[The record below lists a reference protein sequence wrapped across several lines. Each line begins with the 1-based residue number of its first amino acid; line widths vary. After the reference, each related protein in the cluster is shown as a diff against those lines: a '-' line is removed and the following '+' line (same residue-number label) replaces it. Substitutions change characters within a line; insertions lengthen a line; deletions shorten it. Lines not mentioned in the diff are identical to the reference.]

1 MGIDS
6 GWVFLTLKG
15 MVRIDT
21 KMSFVEC
28 ERRETHTEVIFRL
41 SANFEL
47 PEFFKTYTQ
56 EELES
61 YIVLLGRV
69 MLDARKDAEKRSQ
82 SKDINIIEQT
92 IQLLNTNKKDET
104 IKNYDSL
111 LKEKQHIIDQ
121 LTKDK
126 DDLSRRFDKDK
137 DELSKR
143 FDKDKEHFIKTKE
156 EITSVLKARVDE
168 KESQI
173 VKLSQ
178 ENVTL
183 KEQMT
188 NQTIL
193 KNNSSLKGANFEEE
207 FTDHINS
214 KRKWN
219 IEDTSKEALSFD
231 RQSQSIHT
239 LEVAFELKGHDSKK
253 NVPQEDVNKFIKSMQ
268 IHTNIKVAF
277 FIAAK
282 KAIANKTK
290 NQFTF
295 EITKE
300 DQLCVYINKFSE
312 IDENTSVDLIDSI
325 VLMWKNVLNKL
336 PKTESVDC
344 KTKNIALVS
353 SMNEAV
359 KTFTNSLKTL
369 DDYYKLQKTQLT
381 EGLNVLLTS
390 ITVNSE

>member
-1 MGIDS
+1 
-6 GWVFLTLKG
+6 
-15 MVRIDT
+15 MVLLDY
-21 KMSFVEC
+21 KMSYVEC
-28 ERRETHTEVIFRL
+28 ERKDTHTDVIFRL

-47 PEFFKTYTQ
+47 PEFFKTYSQ
-56 EELES
+56 DELES
-61 YIVLLGRV
+61 YIVLLSKIIQ
-69 MLDARKDAEKRSQ
+69 DARKDAEKRSQ
-82 SKDINIIEQT
+82 SKDNINIIEQT

-137 DELSKR
+137 DDISKR
-143 FDKDKEHFIKTKE
+143 FDRDKEHFIKSKE
-156 EITSVLKARVDE
+156 EITSFLKARVDE

-188 NQTIL
+188 NQTII

-219 IEDTSKEALSFD
+219 IEDTSKETLSFD
-231 RQSQSIHT
+231 RQSKSIHT
-239 LEVAFELKGHDSKK
+239 LEVAFELKGHESK
-253 NVPQEDVNKFIKSMQ
+253 NIPQEDVNKFIRSMQ

-282 KAIANKTK
+282 RAIANKTK

-312 IDENTSVDLIDSI
+312 IDENTSVDLMDSI

-344 KTKNIALVS
+344 KTKNIALVT

-359 KTFTNSLKTL
+359 VKFTNSLKTL
-369 DDYYKLQKTQLT
+369 DDYYKLQKSQLT

-390 ITVNSE
+390 ITINSE

>member
-1 MGIDS
+1 MRIK
-6 GWVFLTLKG
+6 FFFFLLLTLKA
-15 MVRIDT
+15 MVLLDY

-28 ERRETHTEVIFRL
+28 ERKDTHTEVIFRL

-47 PEFFKTYTQ
+47 PEYFKTYSQ
-56 EELES
+56 DELES
-61 YIVLLGRV
+61 YIVLLSKIIQ
-69 MLDARKDAEKRSQ
+69 DARKDAEKRSQ
-82 SKDINIIEQT
+82 SKDNINIIEQT

-104 IKNYDSL
+104 IKNYDNL

-137 DELSKR
+137 DDISKR
-143 FDKDKEHFIKTKE
+143 FDKNKE

-173 VKLSQ
+173 VKLNQ
-178 ENVTL
+178 ENATL

-188 NQTIL
+188 NQTII

-219 IEDTSKEALSFD
+219 IEDTSKETLSFD
-231 RQSQSIHT
+231 RQSKSIHT
-239 LEVAFELKGHDSKK
+239 LEVAFELKGHESK
-253 NVPQEDVNKFIKSMQ
+253 NIPQEDVNKFIKSMQ
-268 IHTNIKVAF
+268 IHPTIKVAF

-282 KAIANKTK
+282 RAIANKTK

-312 IDENTSVDLIDSI
+312 IDENTSVDLMDSI

-344 KTKNIALVS
+344 KTKYIALVT

-359 KTFTNSLKTL
+359 VKFTNSLKTL
-369 DDYYKLQKTQLT
+369 DDYYKLQKSQLT
-381 EGLNVLLTS
+381 EGLNILLTS
-390 ITVNSE
+390 ITINSE

>member
-1 MGIDS
+1 MGVDS

-15 MVRIDT
+15 KARLDY
-21 KMSFVEC
+21 KMAYVEC
-28 ERRETHTEVIFRL
+28 ERKDTHTEVIFRL

-56 EELES
+56 DELES
-61 YIVLLGRV
+61 YIVLLSKIIQ
-69 MLDARKDAEKRSQ
+69 DARKDAEKRSQ
-82 SKDINIIEQT
+82 SKDNINIIEQT

-104 IKNYDSL
+104 IKNYDIL

-137 DELSKR
+137 DDLSKR
-143 FDKDKEHFIKTKE
+143 FDRNKE
-156 EITSVLKARVDE
+156 EITSMLKARVDE

-173 VKLSQ
+173 LKLSQ
-178 ENVTL
+178 ENVAL

-188 NQTIL
+188 NQTII

-219 IEDTSKEALSFD
+219 IEDTSKETLSFD
-231 RQSQSIHT
+231 RQSKSIHT
-239 LEVAFELKGHDSKK
+239 LEVAFELKGHESK
-253 NVPQEDVNKFIKSMQ
+253 NIPQEDVNKFIRSMQ

-282 KAIANKTK
+282 RAIANKTK

-353 SMNEAV
+353 SMNDAV
-359 KTFTNSLKTL
+359 KTFTTSLKTL
-369 DDYYKLQKTQLT
+369 DDYYKLQKSQLT
-381 EGLNVLLTS
+381 EGLNILLTS
-390 ITVNSE
+390 ITINSE

>member
-1 MGIDS
+1 MGVDS

-15 MVRIDT
+15 KARLDY
-21 KMSFVEC
+21 KMAYVEC
-28 ERRETHTEVIFRL
+28 ERKDTHTEVIFRL

-56 EELES
+56 DELES
-61 YIVLLGRV
+61 YIVLLSKIIQ
-69 MLDARKDAEKRSQ
+69 DARKDAEKRSQ
-82 SKDINIIEQT
+82 SKDNINIIEQT

-126 DDLSRRFDKDK
+126 DDISRRFDKDK

-143 FDKDKEHFIKTKE
+143 FDRNKE
-156 EITSVLKARVDE
+156 EITSMLKARVDE

-173 VKLSQ
+173 LKLSQ
-178 ENVTL
+178 ENVAL

-188 NQTIL
+188 NQTII

-219 IEDTSKEALSFD
+219 IEDTSKETLSFD
-231 RQSQSIHT
+231 RQSKSIHT
-239 LEVAFELKGHDSKK
+239 LEVAFELKGHESK
-253 NVPQEDVNKFIKSMQ
+253 NIPQEDVNKFIRSMQ

-282 KAIANKTK
+282 RAIANKTK

-353 SMNEAV
+353 SMNDAV
-359 KTFTNSLKTL
+359 KTFTTSLKTL
-369 DDYYKLQKTQLT
+369 DDYYKLQKSQLT
-381 EGLNVLLTS
+381 EGLNILLTS
-390 ITVNSE
+390 ITINSE

>member
-1 MGIDS
+1 
-6 GWVFLTLKG
+6 
-15 MVRIDT
+15 MVLLDY

-28 ERRETHTEVIFRL
+28 ERKDTYTEVIFRL

-47 PEFFKTYTQ
+47 PEFFKTYSQ
-56 EELES
+56 DELES
-61 YIVLLGRV
+61 YIVLLSKIIQ
-69 MLDARKDAEKRSQ
+69 DARKDAEKRSQ
-82 SKDINIIEQT
+82 SKDNINIIEQT

-104 IKNYDSL
+104 IKNYDNL

-137 DELSKR
+137 DDISKR
-143 FDKDKEHFIKTKE
+143 FDKDKEHFLKSKE
-156 EITSVLKARVDE
+156 EITSVYKARVDE

-173 VKLSQ
+173 VKLNQ

-188 NQTIL
+188 NQTII

-207 FTDHINS
+207 FTEHINS

-219 IEDTSKEALSFD
+219 IEDTSKETLSFD
-231 RQSQSIHT
+231 RQSKSIHT
-239 LEVAFELKGHDSKK
+239 LEVAFELKGHESK
-253 NVPQEDVNKFIKSMQ
+253 NIPQEDVYKFIRSMQ

-282 KAIANKTK
+282 RAIANKTK

-312 IDENTSVDLIDSI
+312 IDENTSVDLMDSI

-344 KTKNIALVS
+344 KTKNIALVA
-353 SMNEAV
+353 SMNDAV

-369 DDYYKLQKTQLT
+369 DDFYKLQKSQLT

-390 ITVNSE
+390 ITINSD

>member
-1 MGIDS
+1 MGVDS

-15 MVRIDT
+15 KARLDY
-21 KMSFVEC
+21 KMAYVEC
-28 ERRETHTEVIFRL
+28 ERKDTHTEVIFRL

-56 EELES
+56 DELES
-61 YIVLLGRV
+61 YIVLLSKIIQ
-69 MLDARKDAEKRSQ
+69 DARKDAEKRSQ
-82 SKDINIIEQT
+82 SKDNINIIEQT

-137 DELSKR
+137 DDLSKR
-143 FDKDKEHFIKTKE
+143 FDRNKE
-156 EITSVLKARVDE
+156 EITSFLKARVEE

-173 VKLSQ
+173 VKLNQ
-178 ENVTL
+178 ENVAL

-188 NQTIL
+188 NQTII

-219 IEDTSKEALSFD
+219 IEDTSKETLSFD
-231 RQSQSIHT
+231 RQSKSIHT
-239 LEVAFELKGHDSKK
+239 LEVAFELKGHESK
-253 NVPQEDVNKFIKSMQ
+253 NIPQEDVNKFIRSMQ

-282 KAIANKTK
+282 RAIANKTK

-353 SMNEAV
+353 SMNDAV
-359 KTFTNSLKTL
+359 KTFTTSLKTL
-369 DDYYKLQKTQLT
+369 DDYYKLQKSQLT
-381 EGLNVLLTS
+381 EGLNILLTS
-390 ITVNSE
+390 ITINSE

>member
-1 MGIDS
+1 MGVDS

-15 MVRIDT
+15 KARLDY
-21 KMSFVEC
+21 KMAYVEC
-28 ERRETHTEVIFRL
+28 ERKDTHTEVIFRL

-56 EELES
+56 DELES
-61 YIVLLGRV
+61 YIVLLSKIIQ
-69 MLDARKDAEKRSQ
+69 DARKDAEKRSQ
-82 SKDINIIEQT
+82 SKDNINIIEQT

-137 DELSKR
+137 DDLSKR
-143 FDKDKEHFIKTKE
+143 FDRNKE
-156 EITSVLKARVDE
+156 EITSMLKARVDE

-173 VKLSQ
+173 LKLSQ
-178 ENVTL
+178 ENVAL

-188 NQTIL
+188 NQTII

-219 IEDTSKEALSFD
+219 IEDTSKETLSFD
-231 RQSQSIHT
+231 RQSKSIHT
-239 LEVAFELKGHDSKK
+239 LEVAFELKGHESK
-253 NVPQEDVNKFIKSMQ
+253 NIPQEDVNKFIRSMQ

-282 KAIANKTK
+282 RAIANKTK

-353 SMNEAV
+353 SMNDAV
-359 KTFTNSLKTL
+359 KTFTTSLKTL
-369 DDYYKLQKTQLT
+369 DDYYKLQKSQLT
-381 EGLNVLLTS
+381 EGLNILLTS
-390 ITVNSE
+390 ITINSE

>member
-1 MGIDS
+1 MAYVD
-6 GWVFLTLKG
+6 
-15 MVRIDT
+15 
-21 KMSFVEC
+21 C
-28 ERRETHTEVIFRL
+28 ERKETHTEVIFRL
-41 SANFEL
+41 SLNFEL

-82 SKDINIIEQT
+82 SNDINIIEQT

-137 DELSKR
+137 DDLSKR
-143 FDKDKEHFIKTKE
+143 FDKDKEHFIKSKE
-156 EITSVLKARVDE
+156 EITSFLKARVDE

-178 ENVTL
+178 ENVAL

-188 NQTIL
+188 NQTII

-219 IEDTSKEALSFD
+219 IEDTSKETLSFD
-231 RQSQSIHT
+231 RQSKSIHT
-239 LEVAFELKGHDSKK
+239 LEVAFELKGHESK
-253 NVPQEDVNKFIKSMQ
+253 NIPQEDVNKFIRSMQ

-282 KAIANKTK
+282 RAIANKTK

-312 IDENTSVDLIDSI
+312 IDENTSVDLMDSI

-353 SMNEAV
+353 SMNDAV

-369 DDYYKLQKTQLT
+369 DDYYKLQKSQLT

-390 ITVNSE
+390 ITINSE

>member
-1 MGIDS
+1 MGAS
-6 GWVFLTLKG
+6 NFFLAFRIKA
-15 MVRIDT
+15 MVLLDY
-21 KMSFVEC
+21 KMAYVEC
-28 ERRETHTEVIFRL
+28 ERKDTHTEVIFRL

-47 PEFFKTYTQ
+47 PEFFKTYSQ
-56 EELES
+56 GELES
-61 YIVLLGRV
+61 YIVLLSKIIQ
-69 MLDARKDAEKRSQ
+69 DARKDAEKRSQ
-82 SKDINIIEQT
+82 SKDNINIIEQT

-104 IKNYDSL
+104 IKNYDNL

-137 DELSKR
+137 DDLSKR
-143 FDKDKEHFIKTKE
+143 FDRNKE
-156 EITSVLKARVDE
+156 EITSMLKARVDE

-178 ENVTL
+178 ENVAL

-188 NQTIL
+188 NQTII

-219 IEDTSKEALSFD
+219 IEDTSKETLSFD
-231 RQSQSIHT
+231 RQSKSIHT
-239 LEVAFELKGHDSKK
+239 LEVAFELKGHESK
-253 NVPQEDVNKFIKSMQ
+253 NIPQEDVNKFIRSMQ

-282 KAIANKTK
+282 RAIANKTK

-359 KTFTNSLKTL
+359 KTFTTSLKTL
-369 DDYYKLQKTQLT
+369 DDYYKLQKSQLT
-381 EGLNVLLTS
+381 EGLNILLTS
-390 ITVNSE
+390 ITINSE

>member
-1 MGIDS
+1 M
-6 GWVFLTLKG
+6 
-15 MVRIDT
+15 
-21 KMSFVEC
+21 
-28 ERRETHTEVIFRL
+28 
-41 SANFEL
+41 
-47 PEFFKTYTQ
+47 PEFFKTYSQ
-56 EELES
+56 DELES
-61 YIVLLGRV
+61 YIVLLSKIIQ
-69 MLDARKDAEKRSQ
+69 DARKDAEKRSQ
-82 SKDINIIEQT
+82 SKDNINIIEQT

-104 IKNYDSL
+104 IKNYDNL

-137 DELSKR
+137 DDISKR
-143 FDKDKEHFIKTKE
+143 FDRNKE
-156 EITSVLKARVDE
+156 EITSMLKARVDE

-173 VKLSQ
+173 LKLSQ
-178 ENVTL
+178 ENVAL

-188 NQTIL
+188 NQTII

-219 IEDTSKEALSFD
+219 IEDTSKETLSFD
-231 RQSQSIHT
+231 RQSKSIHT
-239 LEVAFELKGHDSKK
+239 LEVAFELKGHESK
-253 NVPQEDVNKFIKSMQ
+253 NIPQEDVNKFIKSMQ

-282 KAIANKTK
+282 RAIANKTK

-312 IDENTSVDLIDSI
+312 IDENTSVDLMDSI

-353 SMNEAV
+353 SMNDAI
-359 KTFTNSLKTL
+359 KAFTNSLKTL
-369 DDYYKLQKTQLT
+369 DDYYKLQKSQLT

-390 ITVNSE
+390 ITINSD

>member
-1 MGIDS
+1 MRASNFFG
-6 GWVFLTLKG
+6 VFTLKG
-15 MVRIDT
+15 KARLDT
-21 KMSFVEC
+21 KMAYVEC
-28 ERRETHTEVIFRL
+28 ERKDTHTEVIFRL

-82 SKDINIIEQT
+82 SNDINIIEQT

-137 DELSKR
+137 DDLSRR
-143 FDKDKEHFIKTKE
+143 FDKDKEHFIKSKE
-156 EITSVLKARVDE
+156 EITSFLKARVDE

-178 ENVTL
+178 ENVAL

-188 NQTIL
+188 NQTII

-219 IEDTSKEALSFD
+219 IEDTSKETLSFD
-231 RQSQSIHT
+231 RQSKSIHT
-239 LEVAFELKGHDSKK
+239 LEVAFELKGHESK
-253 NVPQEDVNKFIKSMQ
+253 NIPQEDVNKFIKSMQ

-282 KAIANKTK
+282 RAIANKTK

-359 KTFTNSLKTL
+359 VKFTNSLKTL
-369 DDYYKLQKTQLT
+369 DDYYKLQKSQLT

-390 ITVNSE
+390 ITINSE

>member
-1 MGIDS
+1 
-6 GWVFLTLKG
+6 
-15 MVRIDT
+15 MVLLDY

-28 ERRETHTEVIFRL
+28 ERKDTYTEVIFRL

-47 PEFFKTYTQ
+47 PEFFKTYSQ
-56 EELES
+56 DELES
-61 YIVLLGRV
+61 YIVLLSKIIQ
-69 MLDARKDAEKRSQ
+69 DARKDAEKRSQ
-82 SKDINIIEQT
+82 SKDNINIIEQT

-104 IKNYDSL
+104 IKNYDNL

-137 DELSKR
+137 DDISKR
-143 FDKDKEHFIKTKE
+143 FDKDKEHFLKSKE
-156 EITSVLKARVDE
+156 EITSVYKARVDE

-173 VKLSQ
+173 VKLNQ

-188 NQTIL
+188 NQTII

-207 FTDHINS
+207 FTEHINS

-219 IEDTSKEALSFD
+219 IEDTSKETLSFD
-231 RQSQSIHT
+231 RQSKSIHT
-239 LEVAFELKGHDSKK
+239 LEVAFELKGHESK
-253 NVPQEDVNKFIKSMQ
+253 NIPQEDVNKFIRSMQ

-282 KAIANKTK
+282 RAIANKTK

-312 IDENTSVDLIDSI
+312 IDENTSVDLMDSI

-344 KTKNIALVS
+344 KTKNIALVT
-353 SMNEAV
+353 SMNDAV

-369 DDYYKLQKTQLT
+369 DDFYKLQKSQLT

-390 ITVNSE
+390 ITINSD

>member
-1 MGIDS
+1 
-6 GWVFLTLKG
+6 
-15 MVRIDT
+15 MVLLDY
-21 KMSFVEC
+21 KMAYVEC
-28 ERRETHTEVIFRL
+28 ERKDTHTEVIFRL

-47 PEFFKTYTQ
+47 PEYFKTYSQ
-56 EELES
+56 DELES
-61 YIVLLGRV
+61 YIVLLSKIIQ
-69 MLDARKDAEKRSQ
+69 DARKDAEKRSQ
-82 SKDINIIEQT
+82 SKDTVNIIEQT
-92 IQLLNTNKKDET
+92 IQLLNTNSKDET
-104 IKNYDSL
+104 IKNYDNL

-137 DELSKR
+137 DDLSRR
-143 FDKDKEHFIKTKE
+143 FDRNKE
-156 EITSVLKARVDE
+156 EITSVLKARVEE

-178 ENVTL
+178 ENVAL

-188 NQTIL
+188 NQTII

-219 IEDTSKEALSFD
+219 IEDTSKETLSFD
-231 RQSQSIHT
+231 RQSKAIHT
-239 LEVAFELKGHDSKK
+239 LEVAFELKGHESK
-253 NVPQEDVNKFIKSMQ
+253 NIPQEDVNKFIKSMQ

-282 KAIANKTK
+282 RAIANKTK

-359 KTFTNSLKTL
+359 VKFTNSLKTL

-381 EGLNVLLTS
+381 EGLNILLTS
-390 ITVNSE
+390 ITINSE

>member
-1 MGIDS
+1 MGVDS
-6 GWVFLTLKG
+6 GWFFLTLKG
-15 MVRIDT
+15 MVLLDY
-21 KMSFVEC
+21 KMAYVEC
-28 ERRETHTEVIFRL
+28 ERKDTHTEVIFRL

-47 PEFFKTYTQ
+47 PEYFKTYSQ
-56 EELES
+56 DELES
-61 YIVLLGRV
+61 YIVLLSKIIQ
-69 MLDARKDAEKRSQ
+69 DARKDAEKRSQ
-82 SKDINIIEQT
+82 SKDTVNIIEQT
-92 IQLLNTNKKDET
+92 IQLLNTNSKDET
-104 IKNYDSL
+104 IKNYDNL

-137 DELSKR
+137 DDLSRR
-143 FDKDKEHFIKTKE
+143 FDRNKE
-156 EITSVLKARVDE
+156 EITSVLKARVEE

-178 ENVTL
+178 ENVAL

-188 NQTIL
+188 NQTII

-219 IEDTSKEALSFD
+219 IEDTSKETLSFD
-231 RQSQSIHT
+231 RQSKAIHT
-239 LEVAFELKGHDSKK
+239 LEVAFELKGHESK
-253 NVPQEDVNKFIKSMQ
+253 NIPQEDVNKFIKSMQ

-282 KAIANKTK
+282 RAIANKTK

-359 KTFTNSLKTL
+359 VKFTNSLKTL

-390 ITVNSE
+390 ITINSE

>member
-1 MGIDS
+1 LPSNFFG
-6 GWVFLTLKG
+6 VLTLKG
-15 MVRIDT
+15 KVRLDT
-21 KMSFVEC
+21 KMAYIEC
-28 ERRETHTEVIFRL
+28 ERKDAHTEVIFRL

-82 SKDINIIEQT
+82 SNDINIIEQT

-126 DDLSRRFDKDK
+126 DDISRRFDKDK

-143 FDKDKEHFIKTKE
+143 FDKDKEHFIKSKE
-156 EITSVLKARVDE
+156 EITSFLKARVDE

-178 ENVTL
+178 ENVAL

-188 NQTIL
+188 NQTII

-219 IEDTSKEALSFD
+219 IEDTSKETLSFD
-231 RQSQSIHT
+231 RQSKSIHT
-239 LEVAFELKGHDSKK
+239 LEVAFELKGHESK
-253 NVPQEDVNKFIKSMQ
+253 NIPQEDVNKFIKSMQ

-282 KAIANKTK
+282 RAIANKTK

-359 KTFTNSLKTL
+359 VKFTNSLKTL
-369 DDYYKLQKTQLT
+369 DDYYKLQKSQLT

-390 ITVNSE
+390 ITINSE

>member
-1 MGIDS
+1 MVNFFG
-6 GWVFLTLKG
+6 VLTLKG
-15 MVRIDT
+15 IVRLDY
-21 KMSFVEC
+21 KMAYVEC
-28 ERRETHTEVIFRL
+28 ERKDTYTEVIFRL

-47 PEFFKTYTQ
+47 PDFFKTYTQ

-82 SKDINIIEQT
+82 SNDINIIEQT

-137 DELSKR
+137 DDLSRR
-143 FDKDKEHFIKTKE
+143 FDKDKEHFIKSKE
-156 EITSVLKARVDE
+156 EITSFLKARVDE

-178 ENVTL
+178 ENVAL

-188 NQTIL
+188 NQTII

-219 IEDTSKEALSFD
+219 IEDTSKETLSFD
-231 RQSQSIHT
+231 RQSKSIHT
-239 LEVAFELKGHDSKK
+239 LEVAFELKGHESK
-253 NVPQEDVNKFIKSMQ
+253 NIPQEDVNKFIKSMQ

-282 KAIANKTK
+282 RAIANKTK

-312 IDENTSVDLIDSI
+312 IDENTSVDLMDSI

-359 KTFTNSLKTL
+359 VKFTNSLKTL
-369 DDYYKLQKTQLT
+369 DDYYKLQKSQLT

-390 ITVNSE
+390 ITINSD

>member
-47 PEFFKTYTQ
+47 PDFFKTYSQ

>member
-1 MGIDS
+1 
-6 GWVFLTLKG
+6 
-15 MVRIDT
+15 MVLLDY
-21 KMSFVEC
+21 KMAYVEC
-28 ERRETHTEVIFRL
+28 ERRDTHTDVIFRL

-47 PEFFKTYTQ
+47 PEFFKTYSQ
-56 EELES
+56 GELES

-82 SKDINIIEQT
+82 SKDTINIIEQT
-92 IQLLNTNKKDET
+92 IQLLNTNRKDET
-104 IKNYDSL
+104 IKNYDNL

-137 DELSKR
+137 DDLSRR
-143 FDKDKEHFIKTKE
+143 FDRNKE
-156 EITSVLKARVDE
+156 EITSVLKARVEE

-178 ENVTL
+178 ENVAL

-188 NQTIL
+188 NQTVI

-219 IEDTSKEALSFD
+219 IEDTSKETLSFD
-231 RQSQSIHT
+231 RQSKAIHT
-239 LEVAFELKGHDSKK
+239 LEVAFELKGHESK
-253 NVPQEDVNKFIKSMQ
+253 NIPQEDVNKFIKSMQ

-282 KAIANKTK
+282 RAIANKTK

-359 KTFTNSLKTL
+359 VKFTNSLKTL

-390 ITVNSE
+390 ITINSQ

>member
-1 MGIDS
+1 
-6 GWVFLTLKG
+6 
-15 MVRIDT
+15 MVRLDY

-28 ERRETHTEVIFRL
+28 ERKDTHTEVIFRL
-41 SANFEL
+41 SVNFEL
-47 PEFFKTYTQ
+47 PEYFKTYSQ
-56 EELES
+56 DELES
-61 YIVLLGRV
+61 YIVLLSKIIQ
-69 MLDARKDAEKRSQ
+69 DARKDAEKQSQ
-82 SKDINIIEQT
+82 SKDNINIIEQT

-137 DELSKR
+137 DDISKR
-143 FDKDKEHFIKTKE
+143 FDRNKE
-156 EITSVLKARVDE
+156 EITSMLKARVDE

-178 ENVTL
+178 ENMSL

-188 NQTIL
+188 NQTII

-219 IEDTSKEALSFD
+219 IEDTSKETLSFD
-231 RQSQSIHT
+231 RQSKSIHT
-239 LEVAFELKGHDSKK
+239 LEVAFELKGHESK
-253 NVPQEDVNKFIKSMQ
+253 NIPQEDVNKFIRSMQ

-282 KAIANKTK
+282 RAIANKTK

-300 DQLCVYINKFSE
+300 DQLCIYINKFSE
-312 IDENTSVDLIDSI
+312 IDENTSVDLMDSI

-353 SMNEAV
+353 SMNDAV
-359 KTFTNSLKTL
+359 KTFTTSLKTL
-369 DDYYKLQKTQLT
+369 DDYYKLQKSQLT
-381 EGLNVLLTS
+381 EGLNILLTS
-390 ITVNSE
+390 ITINSE

>member
-1 MGIDS
+1 
-6 GWVFLTLKG
+6 
-15 MVRIDT
+15 MVLLHY

-28 ERRETHTEVIFRL
+28 ERKDTHTDVIFRL

-47 PEFFKTYTQ
+47 PEFFKTYSQ
-56 EELES
+56 DELES
-61 YIVLLGRV
+61 YIVLLSKIIQ
-69 MLDARKDAEKRSQ
+69 DARKDAEKRSQ
-82 SKDINIIEQT
+82 SKDNINIIEQT

-104 IKNYDSL
+104 IKNYDNL

-137 DELSKR
+137 DDISKR
-143 FDKDKEHFIKTKE
+143 FDRNKE
-156 EITSVLKARVDE
+156 EITCMLKARVDE

-173 VKLSQ
+173 VKLNQ
-178 ENVTL
+178 EIATL

-188 NQTIL
+188 SQTII

-219 IEDTSKEALSFD
+219 IEDTSKETLSFD
-231 RQSQSIHT
+231 RQSKSIHT
-239 LEVAFELKGHDSKK
+239 LEVAFELKGHESK
-253 NVPQEDVNKFIKSMQ
+253 NIPQEDVNKFIKSMQ

-282 KAIANKTK
+282 RAIANKTK

-312 IDENTSVDLIDSI
+312 IDENTSVDLMDSI

-344 KTKNIALVS
+344 KTKNIALVT

-359 KTFTNSLKTL
+359 VKFTNSLKTL
-369 DDYYKLQKTQLT
+369 DDYYKLQKSQLT
-381 EGLNVLLTS
+381 EGLNILLTS
-390 ITVNSE
+390 ITINSD

>member
-1 MGIDS
+1 
-6 GWVFLTLKG
+6 
-15 MVRIDT
+15 MVLLDY
-21 KMSFVEC
+21 KMAYVEC
-28 ERRETHTEVIFRL
+28 ERKDTHTEVIFRL

-47 PEFFKTYTQ
+47 PEYFKTYSQ
-56 EELES
+56 DELES
-61 YIVLLGRV
+61 YIVLLSKIIQ
-69 MLDARKDAEKRSQ
+69 DARKDAEKRSQ
-82 SKDINIIEQT
+82 SKDTVNIIEQT
-92 IQLLNTNKKDET
+92 IQLLNTNSKDET
-104 IKNYDSL
+104 IKNYDNL

-137 DELSKR
+137 DDLSRR
-143 FDKDKEHFIKTKE
+143 FDRNKE
-156 EITSVLKARVDE
+156 EITSVLKARVEE

-178 ENVTL
+178 ENVAL

-188 NQTIL
+188 NQTII

-219 IEDTSKEALSFD
+219 IEDTSKETLSFD
-231 RQSQSIHT
+231 RQSKAIHT
-239 LEVAFELKGHDSKK
+239 LEVAFELKGHESK
-253 NVPQEDVNKFIKSMQ
+253 NIPQEDVNKFIKSMQ

-282 KAIANKTK
+282 RAIANKTK

-359 KTFTNSLKTL
+359 VKFTNSLKTL

-390 ITVNSE
+390 ITINSE

>member
-1 MGIDS
+1 MPSNFFG
-6 GWVFLTLKG
+6 VLTLKG
-15 MVRIDT
+15 KVRLDT
-21 KMSFVEC
+21 KMAYIEC
-28 ERRETHTEVIFRL
+28 ERKDAHTEVIFRL

-82 SKDINIIEQT
+82 SNDINIIEQT

-126 DDLSRRFDKDK
+126 DDISRRFDKDK

-143 FDKDKEHFIKTKE
+143 FDKDKEHFIKSKE
-156 EITSVLKARVDE
+156 EITSFLKARVDE

-178 ENVTL
+178 ENVAL

-188 NQTIL
+188 NQTII

-219 IEDTSKEALSFD
+219 IEDTSKETLSFD
-231 RQSQSIHT
+231 RQSKSIHT
-239 LEVAFELKGHDSKK
+239 LEVAFELKGHESK
-253 NVPQEDVNKFIKSMQ
+253 NIPQEDVNKFIKSMQ

-282 KAIANKTK
+282 RAIANKTK

-359 KTFTNSLKTL
+359 VKFTNSLKTL
-369 DDYYKLQKTQLT
+369 DDYYKLQKSQLT

-390 ITVNSE
+390 ITINSE

>member
-1 MGIDS
+1 MVNFFG
-6 GWVFLTLKG
+6 VLTLKG
-15 MVRIDT
+15 IIRLDY

-28 ERRETHTEVIFRL
+28 ERKDTHTDVIFRL

-47 PEFFKTYTQ
+47 PEYFKTYSQ
-56 EELES
+56 DELES
-61 YIVLLGRV
+61 YIVLLSKIIQ
-69 MLDARKDAEKRSQ
+69 DARKDAEKRSQ
-82 SKDINIIEQT
+82 SKDNINIIEQT

-137 DELSKR
+137 DDISKR
-143 FDKDKEHFIKTKE
+143 FDRNKE
-156 EITSVLKARVDE
+156 EITSMLKARVDE

-178 ENVTL
+178 ENMSL

-188 NQTIL
+188 NQTII

-219 IEDTSKEALSFD
+219 IEDTSKETLSFD
-231 RQSQSIHT
+231 RQSKSIHT
-239 LEVAFELKGHDSKK
+239 LEVAFELKGHESK
-253 NVPQEDVNKFIKSMQ
+253 NIPQEDVNKFIRSMQ

-282 KAIANKTK
+282 RAIANKTK

-312 IDENTSVDLIDSI
+312 IDENTSVDLMDSI

-344 KTKNIALVS
+344 KTKNIALVT

-359 KTFTNSLKTL
+359 KTFTTSLKTL
-369 DDYYKLQKTQLT
+369 DDYYKLQKSQLT
-381 EGLNVLLTS
+381 EGLNILLTS
-390 ITVNSE
+390 ITINSE

>member
-1 MGIDS
+1 
-6 GWVFLTLKG
+6 
-15 MVRIDT
+15 MVRLDY

-28 ERRETHTEVIFRL
+28 ERKDTHTDVIFRL

-47 PEFFKTYTQ
+47 PEYFKTYSQ
-56 EELES
+56 DELES
-61 YIVLLGRV
+61 YIVLLSKIIQ
-69 MLDARKDAEKRSQ
+69 DARKDAEKRSQ
-82 SKDINIIEQT
+82 SKDNINIIEQT

-104 IKNYDSL
+104 IKNYDNL

-137 DELSKR
+137 DDISKR
-143 FDKDKEHFIKTKE
+143 FEKNKE
-156 EITSVLKARVDE
+156 EITSMLKHRVDE

-178 ENVTL
+178 ENATL

-188 NQTIL
+188 NQTII

-219 IEDTSKEALSFD
+219 IEDTSKETLSFD
-231 RQSQSIHT
+231 RQSKSIHT
-239 LEVAFELKGHDSKK
+239 LEVAFELKGHESK
-253 NVPQEDVNKFIKSMQ
+253 NIPQEDVNKFIRSMQ

-282 KAIANKTK
+282 RAIANKTK

-295 EITKE
+295 EMTKE

-312 IDENTSVDLIDSI
+312 IDENTSVDLMDSI

-353 SMNEAV
+353 SMNDAV

-369 DDYYKLQKTQLT
+369 DDYYKLQKSQLT
-381 EGLNVLLTS
+381 EGLNLLLTS
-390 ITVNSE
+390 ITINSE

>member
-1 MGIDS
+1 MGVDS

-15 MVRIDT
+15 KVPLDT
-21 KMSFVEC
+21 KMAYVEC
-28 ERRETHTEVIFRL
+28 ERKDTYTEVIFRL

-47 PEFFKTYTQ
+47 PEYFKTYSQ

-61 YIVLLGRV
+61 YIVLLSKIIQ
-69 MLDARKDAEKRSQ
+69 DARKDAEKRSQ
-82 SKDINIIEQT
+82 SKDTINIIEQT

-104 IKNYDSL
+104 IKNYDNL

-137 DELSKR
+137 DDISKR
-143 FDKDKEHFIKTKE
+143 FDRNKE
-156 EITSVLKARVDE
+156 EITSMLKARVDE

-178 ENVTL
+178 ENATL

-188 NQTIL
+188 NQTII

-219 IEDTSKEALSFD
+219 IEDTSKETLSFD
-231 RQSQSIHT
+231 RQSKSIHT
-239 LEVAFELKGHDSKK
+239 LEVAFELKGHESK
-253 NVPQEDVNKFIKSMQ
+253 NIPQEDVNKFIKSMQ

-282 KAIANKTK
+282 RAIANKTK

-295 EITKE
+295 EMTKE

-312 IDENTSVDLIDSI
+312 IDENTSVDLMDSI

-359 KTFTNSLKTL
+359 VKFTNSLKTL
-369 DDYYKLQKTQLT
+369 DDYYKLQKSQLT

-390 ITVNSE
+390 ITINSE